1 MGMSPR
7 TLRPGGAFTPK
18 SIAGLQLWLDASDQS
33 TMTLNG
39 TTVSEWRSKV
49 SSIAVSQTA
58 SALAQPT
65 LTANYVGSR
74 SALTFDGGDVLYSA
88 SAPLAIAPCTSFIV
102 YAESAVVSF
111 AGILGGTPATGN
123 DFSDVGGF
131 ITSARESGNLTLR
144 AARTGQPAATEMAAS
159 STSQGASAYGRKL
172 LTAVVDASSATVRM
186 NGVAGTADSHA
197 VTGSSSGAIVGGRF
211 VGGAVSASF
220 RLNGVVCEI
229 LHYSTALTA
238 SQVSVVEKWLAL
250 RWGVTL

>member
-1 MGMSPR
+1 MPMSPGS
-7 TLRPGGAFTPK
+7 LRPRNAFTPR

-33 TMTLNG
+33 TMTPNV
-39 TTVSEWRSKV
+39 TTVSEWRSKAG
-49 SSIAVSQTA
+49 SISVAQGTA
-58 SALAQPT
+58 SAQPT

-74 SALTFDGGDVLYSA
+74 SALTFDGGDVLYAA

-102 YAESAVVSF
+102 YAESAAVSF

-131 ITSARESGNLTLR
+131 ITSARESGNFTLR
-144 AARTGQPAATEMAAS
+144 ASRAGQPAATEMNAA
-159 STSQGASAYGRKL
+159 STSQGASAYGRKI
-172 LTAVVDASSATVRM
+172 LTALVDASSATVRM
-186 NGVAGTADSHA
+186 NGVAGTTDSHA

-229 LHYSTALTA
+229 LHYSTALSQ